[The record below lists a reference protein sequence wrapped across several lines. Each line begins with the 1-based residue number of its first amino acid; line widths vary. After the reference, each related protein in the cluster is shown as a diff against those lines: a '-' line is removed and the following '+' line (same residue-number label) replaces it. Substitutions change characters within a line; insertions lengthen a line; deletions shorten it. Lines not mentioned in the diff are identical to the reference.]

1 VDYYETVSGEMMAKT
16 FREHHEEMM
25 RDPEFAAEFRHL
37 APEYEIVRAMIEGR
51 AEKGMTQKDLSQAT
65 GIQQAQISR
74 LENANYNPSIALL
87 KRIAAGLGKEVHIEF
102 RQ

>member
-1 VDYYETVSGEMMAKT
+1 MKFSDHLDEMLQ
-16 FREHHEEMM
+16 
-25 RDPEFAAEFRHL
+25 DDEFAVEFKRL
-37 APEYEIVRAMIEGR
+37 EPEYEIVKAMIMGR
-51 AEKGMTQKDLSQAT
+51 NEKGMTQKDLSKVT

-102 RQ
+102 R

>member
-1 VDYYETVSGEMMAKT
+1 MKGGVEMK
-16 FREHHEEMM
+16 FRDHLDELLQDE
-25 RDPEFAAEFRHL
+25 EFAIEFKRL
-37 APEYEIVRAMIEGR
+37 EPEYEIVKAMIEGR
-51 AEKGMTQKDLSQAT
+51 NENGMTQKDLSQAT

-102 RQ
+102 K